1 MTLEFY
7 SPRKDFFHNLS
18 PPTKI
23 IFVVTTSV
31 TALALQ
37 QPLANGVLLALLVA
51 IALYVRIPRYV
62 ASIFMRTAI
71 VVGAVL
77 VISWLFFTHY
87 GHPVFR
93 VLDGI
98 YFYDESIS
106 LTISVL
112 FRLWALLV
120 STMTFLVITRENEF
134 ISGLRMLKVP
144 FSISLMLALVLRFIP
159 LLYAETQQIRE
170 AQMARGLE
178 LEKIGLFDRIKKFVA
193 IIIPW
198 LVISLKTVSSFT
210 LAISSRG
217 FEVNTGVKRTFFRKP
232 QMRWRDYLVSAI
244 LVGGT
249 GAVTILRIMGF
260 FVGTSGLA

>member
-7 SPRKDFFHNLS
+7 SPRKTFFHNLS

-23 IFVVTTSV
+23 VFVITTSV
-31 TALALQ
+31 TALILQ
-37 QPLANGVLLALLVA
+37 EPQANGIFLAALFL
-51 IALYVRIPRYV
+51 IALYVRVPRYV
-62 ASIFMRTAI
+62 ASLFFRTAI

-77 VISWLFFTHY
+77 VVTWLFFTHN
-87 GHPVFR
+87 GTPVLR
-93 VLDGI
+93 VWDGI
-98 YFYDESIS
+98 YLYNQSIS
-106 LTISVL
+106 LAISFL

-134 ISGLRMLKVP
+134 ISGLRKMRIP

-159 LLYAETQQIRE
+159 MLLSETQQIRE

-178 LEKIGLFDRIKKFVA
+178 LEKIGLYDRMKKFVA

-198 LVISLKTVSSFT
+198 LVISMKTVSSFT

-217 FEVNTGVKRTFFRKP
+217 FEVNTGVKRTFFREP
-232 QMRWRDYLVSAI
+232 QLRFWDYAIISFLVAGSILVIIFRFMGYLVE
-244 LVGGT
+244 T
-249 GAVTILRIMGF
+249 
-260 FVGTSGLA
+260 